1 MYSLSDNDKMWT
13 KSVWQKLDSKLCRTA
28 VSSFDKLPYTTINGV
43 HNDDK
48 VYINKWTNGFWGGLM
63 WLMYIGTGNEVYK
76 KTALHSEE
84 LLDEA
89 LKYPEK
95 LDHDVGFLWQ
105 ITSGVNY
112 TLTGDENS
120 KRRLIHAANS
130 LMGRF
135 YPNAHFIR
143 AWNGEGREGYAII
156 DCMMNLPLL
165 YLCSKLSGDDR
176 YKEVA
181 VHHADMTLKNHLC
194 PDGSSHHIVNYDT
207 KTGEVISFEA
217 GQGYRGDSAWSRG
230 QTWAIYGFLLSFI
243 HTGDQKYLDASKCA
257 ANYFIANIA
266 VDNWLPR
273 VDFKAPGR
281 EIDSTAGASAASAL
295 LELAL
300 YVNEEEKN
308 LYITSAMNIL
318 KALESKYCNW
328 SDTEDSILQNGVER
342 YKSDSEVVTKPIIYG
357 DYYFAEAIYKLKGFK
372 PMFW

>member
-1 MYSLSDNDKMWT
+1 MYSLSDNDKIWVE
-13 KSVWQKLDSKLCRTA
+13 SVWHKLDTKLKRTA

-48 VYINKWTNGFWGGLM
+48 IYINKWTNGFWGGLM

-76 KTALHSEE
+76 KTAIHSEE
-84 LLDEA
+84 LLDGA
-89 LKYPEK
+89 LKCPEK
-95 LDHDVGFLWQ
+95 LDHDVGFMWQ

-112 TLTGDENS
+112 RLTGDEGS

-143 AWNGEGREGYAII
+143 AWNGEEQKGYAII
-156 DCMMNLPLL
+156 DCMMNLSLL
-165 YLCSKLSGDDR
+165 YLCSKISGDDR

-217 GQGYRGDSAWSRG
+217 GQGYSSDSAWSRG

-243 HTGDQKYLDASKCA
+243 HTGDKRYLDASKRT

-266 VDNWLPR
+266 ADNWLPR

-281 EIDSTAGASAASAL
+281 EIDTTAGASAASAF
-295 LELAL
+295 LELAI

-308 LYITSAMNIL
+308 LYISSALNIL

-328 SDTEDSILQNGVER
+328 SDTEDSILQNGVEK